1 MKASVRRDAANDT
14 SQSIIESALT
24 LMVEDGLAGLT
35 TKSVSK
41 KADVSTAAIHYF
53 FETKNNLIYSAFVF
67 VIKTIRLDL
76 LEVRKSEANPIA
88 RVRRSIS
95 VFFKSG
101 QVSSVAAK
109 VWPHLWVHAG
119 SDAKTGRLFKVY
131 NARLISNFTY
141 DLCQLGVSRPRA
153 KILAYK
159 LNALHRGL
167 WIEQQ
172 IGAAITREECE
183 TILDMFISEVLA
195 EL

>member
-14 SQSIIESALT
+14 SQSIIDSALT

-53 FETKNNLIYSAFVF
+53 FETKNNLIYSAFEF
-67 VIKTIRLDL
+67 VIKTIRKDL
-76 LEVRKSEANPIA
+76 LEVRKSEADPIA
-88 RVRRSIS
+88 RVRRSIN

-119 SDAKTGRLFKVY
+119 SDVKTGRLFKIY

-141 DLCQLGVSRPRA
+141 DLCKLGVPRSRA

-172 IGAAITREECE
+172 IGAPITRAECE
-183 TILDMFISEVLA
+183 VILDMFIAEVLA

>member
-53 FETKNNLIYSAFVF
+53 FETKSNLIYSAFVF